1 MSRSLPLHVKFKQ
14 AKFIFSAWKGVTKDI
29 KCYYSGIGN
38 SDWRYLESSLLPESS
53 SLAGQNK
60 ENIEECALSC
70 AFNVNCMYWSY
81 SNGRAYCRLLPSGAL
96 MNTGPTEYDGEP
108 TKRSDR
114 YCYPQGKQK

>member
-1 MSRSLPLHVKFKQ
+1 MLNLNTVNSF
-14 AKFIFSAWKGVTKDI
+14 FSAWEGVEKSL
-29 KCYYSGIGN
+29 KCYYSGTGN

-96 MNTGPTEYDGEP
+96 MNTGPTEYGGEP